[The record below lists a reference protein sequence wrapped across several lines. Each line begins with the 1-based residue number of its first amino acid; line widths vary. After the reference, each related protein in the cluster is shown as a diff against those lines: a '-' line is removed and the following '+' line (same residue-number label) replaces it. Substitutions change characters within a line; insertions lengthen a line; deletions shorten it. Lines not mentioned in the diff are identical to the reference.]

1 MRKLLIV
8 VIILAGLLLAADRI
22 GVVVADHEIAGKVQT
37 AYDLPAKPSVSV
49 HGFPF
54 LTQVVSGNYSDIS
67 VSVGQLTTSGVTVDN
82 LVAQLTGVHA
92 PIRDLTGNHSAD
104 ITAARVSG
112 TATVPF
118 SSVRRRLPA
127 EVKLSQDGSGVRLT
141 GTVRYLGLSLPVT
154 ADATLSPSGSGI
166 AVTPTKITVAH
177 SSGALSSLISGQFRF
192 VVPVTGLP
200 LHLVVKSVKLVSGG
214 VRVSAAATN
223 VAFTTAGTAA
233 C

>member
-8 VIILAGLLLAADRI
+8 VIVLAGLLLAADRI
-22 GVVVADHEIAGKVQT
+22 GVVVADHEIASKVQT

-49 HGFPF
+49 KGFPF
-54 LTQVVSGNYSDIS
+54 LTQLASGNYHDIQ
-67 VSVGQLTTSGVTVDN
+67 VSVGQLTTSGVTVDD

-92 PIRDLTGNHSAD
+92 PVSDLTGGKSSD
-104 ITAARVSG
+104 ITAAGVTG

-118 SSVRRRLPA
+118 SSVRHRLPA
-127 EVKLSQDGSGVRLT
+127 GVTLSQAGSAVKLS
-141 GTVRYLGLSLPVT
+141 GTVRYLGLSLPVS
-154 ADATLSPSGSGI
+154 ADAVLSPSGSGI

-177 SSGALSSLISGQFRF
+177 GTSALSSLIAGQFRF

-200 LHLVVKSVKLVSGG
+200 LHLVVKSVSVVNGG

-223 VAFTTAGTAA
+223 VAFTAAGTGG
-233 C
+233 